1 MMKFSQ
7 FNSFFNYEDRK
18 IGYNAFAN
26 DFTILDPELYE
37 ILQAA
42 VRENNLGELNEI
54 HPEFYSHLIEKGFL
68 VNIDEDEIEK
78 VKELSRKVDFGNE
91 TFYQLTINPTMNCNF
106 KCWYCYE
113 THIKASKMTNTTLI
127 SVVKLI
133 ENILVER
140 KKLETFHLS
149 WFGGEP
155 LLYFDKTVKPILE
168 DIYPKMKER
177 NVNFSSGF
185 TTNGLLINQEMLDS
199 CRINGVNF
207 FQITLDGHRERHNQV
222 RYVSK
227 EKGSYDEIVNN
238 IHLCLK
244 NKFKVSVRL
253 NISEETIEKLHL
265 IIDDF
270 IILDDEDKK
279 YLNFSFHEVWQEQ
292 KDINDDVQK
301 IVNLFR
307 EKGFNSIYKGVN
319 LDTVRNSCYADK
331 NNHATINYNG
341 EVYKC
346 TARDFESASKEGVLN
361 QDGKIEWNEKY
372 ERRMNSKFKN
382 PPCLSCKILPICN
395 GGCSQQAI
403 EHEGIEY
410 CIHNF
415 DESKKIE
422 IIKDKFMYA
431 IS

>member
-1 MMKFSQ
+1 MKYSL
-7 FNSFFNYEDRK
+7 FNSFFNYEDKK

-42 VRENNLGELNEI
+42 VRENNLKELNKI

-68 VNIDEDEIEK
+68 IKADEDEIGK
-78 VKELSRKVDFGNE
+78 VKQLSKKVDFGNE
-91 TFYQLTINPTMNCNF
+91 TSYQLTINPTMNCNF

-113 THIKASKMTNTTLI
+113 THIKASKMTNETLI
-127 SVVKLI
+127 SVVKLV
-133 ENILVER
+133 ENIFNEAT
-140 KKLETFHLS
+140 KLRTFHLS

-155 LLYFDKTVKPILE
+155 LLYFDKAVKPILQN
-168 DIYPKMKER
+168 IYPKMKER
-177 NVNFSSGF
+177 KINFSSGF
-185 TTNGLLINQEMLDS
+185 TTNGLLINQKMLDT
-199 CRINGVNF
+199 CRIYGVSF

-222 RYVSK
+222 RCVSK
-227 EKGSYDEIVNN
+227 EKGSYDEIVSN

-270 IILDDEDKK
+270 NILNDEDKK

-292 KDINDDVQK
+292 KDINSDVQE

-307 EKGFNSIYKGVN
+307 AQGFNSIYKGVN
-319 LDTVRNSCYADK
+319 LDTVLNSCYADK

-341 EVYKC
+341 EVFKC
-346 TARDFESASKEGVLN
+346 TARDFKSDSKEGVLN
-361 QDGKIEWNEKY
+361 EDGKILWNEKY
-372 ERRMNSKFKN
+372 EKRMNSKFKN

-395 GGCSQQAI
+395 GGCSQQAM
-403 EHEGIEY
+403 ENEDREY

-415 DESKKIE
+415 DENKKIE
-422 IIKDKFMYA
+422 IIKDKFLYA